1 MFRKDATMPTRLV
14 LSTLAV
20 TLFMLPPA
28 LAVDPSLPPYQK
40 VDGISGQIKSVGSD
54 TLVDEMTRWSKG
66 FMTLYPHVKIAV
78 EDQGSATAPPA
89 LVADAAQFGA
99 MSRPMTMEESN
110 AFEAQYGYKV
120 TQFRVA
126 VDALA
131 VYVNKDNPI
140 GCLSLQQLNR
150 IFSSSRRVAFGG
162 NIGTWGDV
170 GLAGDWA
177 RAPIALYG
185 RNDISGTYAFFR
197 EMALYDGD
205 YKPEMKKQPSSE
217 AVMKMVANDRY
228 AIGYSGIGY
237 KTAGV
242 RTVPLAIAEGSECS
256 DISAEAAYL
265 RKYPLARYLYIYVN
279 KKPDVP
285 LDPLRRE
292 FVKYILSKDGQTE
305 TEAGGF
311 YSITNA
317 DRESDLKRLGITL
330 P

>member
-1 MFRKDATMPTRLV
+1 MNTRL
-14 LSTLAV
+14 LLGTLAV
-20 TLFMLPPA
+20 TLMLSPA

-66 FMTLYPHVKIAV
+66 FMALYPDAKIAV
-78 EDQGSATAPPA
+78 EGQGSATAAPA
-89 LVADAAQFGA
+89 LVAGTAQFGP
-99 MSRPMTMEESN
+99 MSRPMTTEESS
-110 AFEAQYGYKV
+110 AFETKYGSKV

-131 VYVNKDNPI
+131 VYVNKDNPV
-140 GCLSLQQLNR
+140 GCLTLQQLNR
-150 IFSSSRRVAFGG
+150 IFSSTRRVAFGG
-162 NIGTWGDV
+162 NIGTWGGV
-170 GLAGDWA
+170 GLTGDWA
-177 RAPIALYG
+177 NKPIALYG

-217 AVMKMVANDRY
+217 AVVQMVANDRY

-242 RTVPLAIAEGSECS
+242 RTVPLAIAEGSACS
-256 DISAEAAYL
+256 DTSAEAAYS
-265 RKYPLARYLYIYVN
+265 RKYPLARYLYIYAN
-279 KKPDVP
+279 KKPDAP

-292 FVKYILSKDGQTE
+292 FIKYILSKDGQME

-317 DRESDLKRLGITL
+317 DRESDLKRLAII
-330 P
+330 PVSQ

>member
-1 MFRKDATMPTRLV
+1 MA
-14 LSTLAV
+14 
-20 TLFMLPPA
+20 
-28 LAVDPSLPPYQK
+28 
-40 VDGISGQIKSVGSD
+40 
-54 TLVDEMTRWSKG
+54 
-66 FMTLYPHVKIAV
+66 LYPDVKIEV
-78 EDQGSATAPPA
+78 EGQGSATAPPA
-89 LVADAAQFGA
+89 LLAGAAQFGP
-99 MSRPMTMEESN
+99 MSRPMTTEESS
-110 AFEAQYGYKV
+110 ALEAKYGYKV

-150 IFSSSRRVAFGG
+150 IFSSTRRVAFGG

-170 GLAGDWA
+170 GLTGDWTNK
-177 RAPIALYG
+177 PIALYG

-217 AVMKMVANDRY
+217 AVVQMVAKDRY

-237 KTAGV
+237 KTPDV
-242 RTVPLAIAEGSECS
+242 RTVPLSIAEGSACS
-256 DISAEAAYL
+256 DTSAEAAYS
-265 RKYPLARYLYIYVN
+265 RKYPLARYLYIYIN
-279 KKPDVP
+279 KKPDAP
-285 LDPLRRE
+285 LDALRRE
-292 FVKYILSKDGQTE
+292 FIKYILSKDGQTE

-317 DRESDLKRLGITL
+317 DRETDLKRLGITL

>member
-1 MFRKDATMPTRLV
+1 MNTRL
-14 LSTLAV
+14 LLGTLAV
-20 TLFMLPPA
+20 TLMVSPA
-28 LAVDPSLPPYQK
+28 LAVDPSLPSYQK

-66 FMTLYPHVKIAV
+66 FMALYPDAKIAV
-78 EDQGSATAPPA
+78 EGQGSATAPPE
-89 LVADAAQFGA
+89 LVAGTAQFGP
-99 MSRPMTMEESN
+99 MSRPMTTEESS
-110 AFEAQYGYKV
+110 AFETKYGYKV

-140 GCLSLQQLNR
+140 GCLNLQQLNR
-150 IFSSSRRVAFGG
+150 IFSSTRRVAFGG

-170 GLAGDWA
+170 GLTGDWA
-177 RAPIALYG
+177 NKPIALYG

-205 YKPEMKKQPSSE
+205 YKTEMKKQPSSE
-217 AVMKMVANDRY
+217 AVLQMVANDRY

-242 RTVPLAIAEGSECS
+242 RTVPLAIAEGSACS
-256 DISAEAAYL
+256 DTSAEAAYS

-279 KKPDVP
+279 KKPDAP

-292 FVKYILSKDGQTE
+292 FIKYILSKDGQME

-311 YSITNA
+311 YSVTNA
-317 DRESDLKRLGITL
+317 DRESDLKRLEII
-330 P
+330 PVSQ